1 MTTTPITPTTPT
13 FFGKLTAAA
22 GHLGLASV
30 LALVC
35 LVIGWFFTNTLVA
48 SMGPLEHDV
57 RFFNLG
63 DAVLNPMRLFIG
75 GDVTAGTVAFFLV
88 CIASLLAP
96 LAPHWNGNRALW
108 PAYLAPLLLLLV
120 VALSLYL
127 RSSHDLFATS
137 DNADAVSRDLVRLA
151 NDLVN
156 KGGELVAR
164 HVSVGLGGYLGL
176 VGGLVLA
183 YQGLRLVRP
192 VPQALD
198 LRSH

>member
-1 MTTTPITPTTPT
+1 VTTPPT
-13 FFGKLTAAA
+13 FFEKLTAAA
-22 GHLGLASV
+22 GQLGPASV

-35 LVIGWFFTNTLVA
+35 LLIGWFFTNTLVTT
-48 SMGPLEHDV
+48 MGPLEHDV

-63 DAVLNPMRLFIG
+63 DAVVNPMRLFVG
-75 GDVTAGTVAFFLV
+75 GDVSVATVAFFLV

-108 PAYLAPLLLLLV
+108 PTYLAPMILLLV
-120 VALSLYL
+120 VGLSLYL
-127 RSSHDLFATS
+127 RSSHDLFTTG
-137 DNADAVSRDLVRLA
+137 DDADAVSRDLVRLA

-176 VGGLVLA
+176 VGALVLA
-183 YQGLRLVRP
+183 YRGFRLVRP
-192 VPQALD
+192 AVLQTI
-198 LRSH
+198 